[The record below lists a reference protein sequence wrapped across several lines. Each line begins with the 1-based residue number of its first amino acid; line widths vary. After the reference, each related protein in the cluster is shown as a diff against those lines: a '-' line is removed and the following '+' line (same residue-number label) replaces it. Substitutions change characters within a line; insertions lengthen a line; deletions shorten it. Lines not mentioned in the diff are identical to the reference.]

1 MATDRSPRS
10 PGGSNEP
17 SRAEIQQR
25 VSSLYDRA
33 ETDTGTYNA
42 TRAMSNLSRRT
53 VGSVANSGRGSADP
67 SLDAVAKQWFDG
79 ARDKIGPTTAAVLP
93 ADRRPPR
100 PARPAS
106 SADSATI
113 RELEAAA
120 RRIPELTGPAVAAP
134 PAAIEARR
142 SEPWALEAG
151 APAALPAPRAALP
164 APAPAALP

>member
-10 PGGSNEP
+10 PGGNEP

-42 TRAMSNLSRRT
+42 TRAMSNLSRRK

-67 SLDAVAKQWFDG
+67 SLEAVTRQWFDV
-79 ARDKIGPTTAAVLP
+79 ARDKIGPTTPAVLP

-100 PARPAS
+100 PATPGP

-120 RRIPELTGPAVAAP
+120 RRIPELTAP
-134 PAAIEARR
+134 PAAAVPAVAE
-142 SEPWALEAG
+142 G
-151 APAALPAPRAALP
+151 AAAPGL
-164 APAPAALP
+164 